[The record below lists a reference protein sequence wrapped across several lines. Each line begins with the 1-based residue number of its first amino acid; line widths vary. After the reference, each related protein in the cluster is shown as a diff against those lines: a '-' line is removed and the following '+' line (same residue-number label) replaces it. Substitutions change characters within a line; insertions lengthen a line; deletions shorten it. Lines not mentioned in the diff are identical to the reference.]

1 MESKMDSSS
10 PYHILISCVVFSCI
24 RKLLTLLKPFNFLIY
39 YGCTTAPVKKMNS
52 LWGDAFLIHSL
63 ALTHII
69 FYCQRTLV
77 RIQLPH
83 SLGVQ
88 ISAGVY
94 RNIQNIRSHT

>member
-39 YGCTTAPVKKMNS
+39 YGCTTAPVKKMDS
-52 LWGDAFLIHSL
+52 LWGDDFLIHSL

-69 FYCQRTLV
+69 FYCQRTLGEYNYH
-77 RIQLPH
+77 ILWAFKFQLEFTETYK
-83 SLGVQ
+83 
-88 ISAGVY
+88 I
-94 RNIQNIRSHT
+94 